1 MPALKSGNTMKAL
14 FLFLLISSA
23 ALANDAALLR
33 CRGIADPTA
42 RLVCYDALVLAP
54 AEGKPAQ
61 DEVSQPQQFGLPRE
75 TNTTTLKAIESNIP
89 GHFEGWRG
97 NARFQLAN
105 GQVWQVA
112 DGSSVFH
119 EIDNPKVSIRRG
131 VLGAFYMEIEGTNHS
146 PRVRRLQ

>member
-1 MPALKSGNTMKAL
+1 MKAL
-14 FLFLLISSA
+14 FLLLLISSA

-33 CRGIADPTA
+33 CRGIADATA
-42 RLVCYDALVLAP
+42 RLACYDALVLAP
-54 AEGKPAQ
+54 AEGKPGQ

-105 GQVWQVA
+105 GQVWQVN
-112 DGSSVFH
+112 DGSSGVH
-119 EIDNPKVSIRRG
+119 YIDNPKVRVRHG
-131 VLGAFYMEIEGTNHS
+131 VFSAYYLEIEGTNRS
-146 PRVRRLQ
+146 PRVTRVQ